1 MNAQMCPWTKPGRK
15 PGAGTLARERSR
27 TAKGWEAGSNLS
39 GESEDTATAR
49 LAPENFREEMNSSQ
63 AGRDS
68 GRR

>member
-1 MNAQMCPWTKPGRK
+1 
-15 PGAGTLARERSR
+15 LARERSR